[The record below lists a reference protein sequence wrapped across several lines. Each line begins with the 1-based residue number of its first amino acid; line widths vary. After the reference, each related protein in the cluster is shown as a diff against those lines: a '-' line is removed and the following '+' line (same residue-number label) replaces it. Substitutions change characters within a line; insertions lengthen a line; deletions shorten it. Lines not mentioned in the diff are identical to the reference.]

1 MSMKTSDLHPAET
14 GSIMDLNIQ
23 LNSKG
28 STATKQMPVSFY
40 YINVMESQL
49 ISEDEKRVGAPS
61 GVNSFGLV
69 SPRGDSDSRVSA
81 EVTH

>member
-23 LNSKG
+23 LNS
-28 STATKQMPVSFY
+28 TKQMPVSFY